1 MWIVTS
7 VSGVILLFL
16 LLLAV
21 PIDIYIRITG
31 ETTFHLVVRVGWLF
45 GLITKDIE
53 RTKGPKK
60 RKPEAKEKKQKAK
73 KKSKKS
79 KKNIRLMLA
88 LARTRGLIPKII
100 QFIRNLLRQIH
111 IRDLKVELCLGLG
124 DPGKT
129 GMLFGLMSPLLLYSR
144 TLLPLDIQIRPDFLN
159 ASLRGNCQATIR
171 LIPIRFMA
179 AFIILLASPVALRII
194 KTLLVTRGK

>member
-7 VSGVILLFL
+7 ISGVILLFL

-31 ETTFHLVVRVGWLF
+31 ETTFHSMVRVGWLF

-53 RTKGPKK
+53 STKDSKK

-73 KKSKKS
+73 KKSKK
-79 KKNIRLMLA
+79 NIRLMLA
-88 LARTRGLIPKII
+88 LSRTKGLIPKII

-111 IRDLKVELCLGLG
+111 IRDLKAELCLGLG

-129 GMLFGLMSPLLLYSR
+129 GMLFGLMNPLLLYSR
-144 TLLPLDIQIRPDFLN
+144 MLLPLDIQIRPDFLN

-171 LIPIRFMA
+171 LFPIRFMA
-179 AFIILLASPVALRII
+179 VLFILLFSPVTLRII